1 MTRQPCVL
9 AIDLGTSGPKVAV
22 VGIDGGVLGWA
33 RTSVDTLRL
42 AGGGAEQDVR
52 AVWDAVVNA
61 CTQALASPSVLRDNV
76 RAVICASQYSSIV
89 PVDSSGE
96 PVANMIIWQDMR
108 GTKSRLKQ
116 LPGFP
121 RRPDTP
127 FDLLRWLRIHGLPP
141 VADGLSLNHV
151 RFVKYG
157 QPDIYARTAVFLEP
171 MDYITLRLTG
181 RACANQCTALMFLV
195 TDNRRLGATDY
206 DRRLVGASLIDPD
219 RLPELVPL
227 DSVVGVLLPD
237 VADRLGLS
245 PTTEVV
251 TGVNDTQAG
260 AIGAGGFIGE
270 HAVISIGSTCVLT
283 THMTAK
289 HTDVRHAILSVPS
302 PVPDTYFVMAE
313 NGLAGAALEH
323 FLRNVVHRSDGFGD
337 APPADPFERL
347 DAVAGGVPPG
357 SGGLLF
363 LPWIGGAMAP
373 AEDGRMRGGFL
384 NLSRTTTRADMT
396 RAVLEGIALN
406 LRWLR
411 RPVERMVKRSFTHFL
426 CYGGGAQ
433 SDLWCQIMADVLARP
448 VHQLEDPQLTV
459 CGGAAVLAARAV
471 GLADLDQAAARVRV
485 RRVYEPDPR
494 ATEVYDHL
502 APQFVKSYSATRRIV
517 HAINRDRTAPPADTG

>member
-1 MTRQPCVL
+1 ML

-22 VGIDGGVLGWA
+22 VDIDGRVLGWA
-33 RTSVDTLRL
+33 RASVETLRL

-52 AVWDAVVNA
+52 AVWDAVLRA
-61 CTQALASPSVLRDNV
+61 CAQALASPSVACGDV
-76 RAVICASQYSSIV
+76 SGVICASQYSSIV

-96 PVANMIIWQDMR
+96 PIANMILWQDMR

-121 RRPDTP
+121 RRADSPL
-127 FDLLRWLRIHGLPP
+127 DLLLWLRIHGLPP
-141 VADGLSLNHV
+141 VADGLSLNHL
-151 RFVKYG
+151 RYVKYG
-157 QPDIYARTAVFLEP
+157 RPDVYERTAVFLEP

-181 RACANQCTALMFLV
+181 RACANQCTALMFLA
-195 TDNRRLGATDY
+195 TDNRRLGATEY
-206 DRRLVGASLIDPD
+206 HRRLVTASLIDPD

-227 DSVVGVLLPD
+227 DSVVGTLLPA
-237 VADRLGLS
+237 VAERLGLS
-245 PTTEVV
+245 PSTPVV

-260 AIGAGGFIGE
+260 AVGAGGFTGE
-270 HAVISIGSTCVLT
+270 HAVISVGSTCVLT
-283 THMTAK
+283 THMATK

-313 NGLAGAALEH
+313 NGLAGGALEH
-323 FLRNVVHRSDGFGD
+323 FLLNVVYRGDGFGE
-337 APPADPFERL
+337 APSTDPFERL
-347 DAVAGGVPPG
+347 DRVAGGVPPG

-384 NLSRTTTRADMT
+384 NLSRTTTRADMA
-396 RAVLEGIALN
+396 RAVLEGTALN

-411 RPVERMVKRSFTHFL
+411 RPVERLVKRSFTHFS

-433 SDLWCQIMADVLARP
+433 SDMWCRIMADVLARP
-448 VHQLEDPQLTV
+448 VHQLDDPHLTV
-459 CGGAAVLAARAV
+459 CTGAASLAARAL
-471 GLADLDQAAARVRV
+471 GLAELGEAARIRV

-494 ATEVYDHL
+494 ATEVYDQM
-502 APQFVKSYSATRRIV
+502 ATQFVKAYSATRRIV
-517 HAINRDRTAPPADTG
+517 HALNRDRPVGPADTSSG